1 MMPMGAAVR
10 RALSIAMLLSAISAA
25 APCSAADSEEGPEKG
40 PIPFN
45 KIAQDTGESLVVEGI
60 GAFPLGRIPVA
71 GYKAADFVRL
81 VGEAAVEK
89 EVLEQRA
96 EIVLMNA
103 DAARLK
109 RLVAA
114 GEGNSAQAEAVKQRL
129 RAHIDH
135 LDSGDPGQIDHLL
148 NVTARHFDYAV
159 RRAGVQWTV
168 KQAFKRVLKSDPFLR
183 FWRQAMPLGKEAAS
197 VIGNRSLLRP
207 WMQAAGWRR
216 FGARAAAVERFV
228 DRTTDAYLDALIA
241 NIMRKEIAEIAHGAL
256 ERMYGAVLADHPPK
270 PVLRQRVRRA
280 IAIQP
285 ELYVPMSAMA
295 AFAPQPAAPLP
306 AAPAAA
312 MPVAIA
318 PRFADPVAQTIG
330 NEARYLQA
338 DDWAVDSS
346 GEDIYRPSP
355 QPSPE
360 PEPQPEPDPEPEP
373 EVRTAREQELH
384 EELKCV
390 GAGNK
395 PGCERWNISSDPKV
409 EGNWDGRREGT
420 VYDP

>member
-1 MMPMGAAVR
+1 MGTAAR
-10 RALSIAMLLSAISAA
+10 RALSVAILLSAISAGRPCFA
-25 APCSAADSEEGPEKG
+25 AGTEEG

-45 KIAQDTGESLVVEGI
+45 KIAQNAGESLVVEGI

-71 GYKAADFVRL
+71 GYKVVDFVRL

-89 EVLEQRA
+89 EALAQRA

-109 RLVAA
+109 RLVTAR
-114 GEGNSAQAEAVKQRL
+114 EGNGAQAEAVKQRL
-129 RAHIDH
+129 RAHIDN
-135 LDSGDPGQIDHLL
+135 LESGDPGRINHLL

-159 RRAGVQWTV
+159 RRAGVQWAV
-168 KQAFKRVLKSDPFLR
+168 KQGFKRMLKSDPFLR
-183 FWRQAMPLGKEAAS
+183 FWRQAMPLGRETAS

-216 FGARAAAVERFV
+216 FGARADAVERFV

-241 NIMRKEIAEIAHGAL
+241 NIMREEIVKIAHGAL
-256 ERMYGAVLADHPPK
+256 EHMYDAVLADHPSK
-270 PVLRQRVRRA
+270 PVLRHRVRRA
-280 IAIQP
+280 IATRP

-295 AFAPQPAAPLP
+295 AFVPLTAVPLP
-306 AAPAAA
+306 AAPVAV

-318 PRFADPVAQTIG
+318 PRFADPVAQIIG

-338 DDWAVDSS
+338 NDWAVDSS
-346 GEDIYRPSP
+346 GGTYRPPP
-355 QPSPE
+355 QASPE
-360 PEPQPEPDPEPEP
+360 PEPQAGPEPEP
-373 EVRTAREQELH
+373 EARSAREQELH
-384 EELKCV
+384 EELMCV

>member
-10 RALSIAMLLSAISAA
+10 RALFVAMLLSAMSAS
-25 APCSAADSEEGPEKG
+25 APCFAAGAGEGPGTG

-81 VGEAAVEK
+81 IGEAAVEK
-89 EVLEQRA
+89 EALAQRA

-109 RLVAA
+109 RLVTA
-114 GEGNSAQAEAVKQRL
+114 GEGNGAQAEAVKQRL
-129 RAHIDH
+129 RAHVDR
-135 LDSGDPGQIDHLL
+135 LDSGDSGRIDHLL

-159 RRAGVQWTV
+159 RRAGVQWAV
-168 KQAFKRVLKSDPFLR
+168 KQGFKRMLKSDPFLR
-183 FWRQAMPLGKEAAS
+183 FWRQAMPLGNEAAS

-207 WMQAAGWRR
+207 WMQAAGWRK
-216 FGARAAAVERFV
+216 FGARADAVERFV
-228 DRTTDAYLDALIA
+228 DRTTDAYLDAFIA
-241 NIMRKEIAEIAHGAL
+241 NVMRKEIADLAHGAL
-256 ERMYGAVLADHPPK
+256 ERMYKTVLEDHPPK

-280 IAIQP
+280 IATRP

-295 AFAPQPAAPLP
+295 AFVPLP

-318 PRFADPVAQTIG
+318 PRFADPVAQIIG
-330 NEARYLQA
+330 NETRYLQA

-346 GEDIYRPSP
+346 GEHTIRSP
-355 QPSPE
+355 PQSSPE
-360 PEPQPEPDPEPEP
+360 PEPQPEPEPEP
-373 EVRTAREQELH
+373 EVRSAREQELH
-384 EELKCV
+384 EELMCV

-395 PGCERWNISSDPKV
+395 PGCERWNSSSDPKV

>member
-1 MMPMGAAVR
+1 MMPMGAAGR
-10 RALSIAMLLSAISAA
+10 RALSVAILLSAISVC
-25 APCSAADSEEGPEKG
+25 APCFAADAEEG

-71 GYKAADFVRL
+71 GYKVVDFVRL

-89 EVLEQRA
+89 EALVQHA

-109 RLVAA
+109 RLVTA
-114 GEGNSAQAEAVKQRL
+114 GEGNGAQAEAVKQRL

-148 NVTARHFDYAV
+148 NVTARHSDYAV
-159 RRAGVQWTV
+159 RRAGVQWAV
-168 KQAFKRVLKSDPFLR
+168 KHGFERVLKSGAFLR

-216 FGARAAAVERFV
+216 FGARAAAVERFI
-228 DRTTDAYLDALIA
+228 DRTTDAYLDALIDKV
-241 NIMRKEIAEIAHGAL
+241 MGEEIAKIAHGAL
-256 ERMYGAVLADHPPK
+256 KYMYDAVLADHPPK
-270 PVLRQRVRRA
+270 PVMRQRVRRA
-280 IAIQP
+280 IATRP

-295 AFAPQPAAPLP
+295 AFVPLP
-306 AAPAAA
+306 AAPVAAV
-312 MPVAIA
+312 PVAIA

-330 NEARYLQA
+330 NEARYLQT

-346 GEDIYRPSP
+346 GEDIYHPPP
-355 QPSPE
+355 QPAPE
-360 PEPQPEPDPEPEP
+360 PEPQPEP
-373 EVRTAREQELH
+373 EQAPSPRDIERRQ
-384 EELKCV
+384 EWACA

>member
-1 MMPMGAAVR
+1 MGTAAR
-10 RALSIAMLLSAISAA
+10 RERSLAILLSVISAGTPCFA
-25 APCSAADSEEGPEKG
+25 AGAEEGPGKG

-71 GYKAADFVRL
+71 GYKVVDFVRL

-89 EVLEQRA
+89 EALAQRA

-109 RLVAA
+109 RLVTAR
-114 GEGNSAQAEAVKQRL
+114 EGNGAQAEAVKQRL
-129 RAHIDH
+129 RAHIDS
-135 LDSGDPGQIDHLL
+135 LDSGDPGRINHLL
-148 NVTARHFDYAV
+148 NVTASHFDYAV
-159 RRAGVQWTV
+159 RRAGVQWAV
-168 KQAFKRVLKSDPFLR
+168 KQGFKRMLKSDPFLR
-183 FWRQAMPLGKEAAS
+183 FWRQAMPLGSEAAS
-197 VIGNRSLLRP
+197 VIGNRSVLRP

-216 FGARAAAVERFV
+216 FGARADAVERFV

-241 NIMRKEIAEIAHGAL
+241 NVMRGEIAKIAHGAL
-256 ERMYGAVLADHPPK
+256 EHMYDAVLADHPPK

-280 IAIQP
+280 IATRP

-295 AFAPQPAAPLP
+295 AFVPLPAAPLP

-312 MPVAIA
+312 VPVAIA
-318 PRFADPVAQTIG
+318 PRFADPVAQIIG

-338 DDWAVDSS
+338 NDWAVDSS
-346 GEDIYRPSP
+346 GEGIYRPPP
-355 QPSPE
+355 QTSPE
-360 PEPQPEPDPEPEP
+360 PEPQPEPEPEP
-373 EVRTAREQELH
+373 EARSAREQGLH
-384 EELKCV
+384 EELMCV